1 VGDYTKW
8 LTARRPEETE
18 FYAIVATTPNTPEQ
32 IRAIRASAVPASRRA
47 ILAAVR

>member
-8 LTARRPEETE
+8 LIARRPEETE

-32 IRAIRASAVPASRRA
+32 IRASAVPASRRA